1 MLALFGRNCGAIM
14 SVMNLS
20 LAQVASA
27 LSLSLDSTVLVNQV
41 VIDSRLVMAGDVFVA
56 LVGERVDGHDFV
68 VLAEQKGAV
77 AAVVSRLVDG
87 VNIPQLVVDDPVL
100 ALQMLSAFWR
110 NQYRLS
116 HCVLVTGSNGKT
128 SVKEMLSACF
138 SAKFGQDHVC
148 ATQGNLNNH
157 LGLPLSLLSLRPEHQ
172 VGVFEVGAN
181 HLGEIAQLSPLAQPS
196 SVMITSIGMA
206 HVGEFGGI
214 EAIKQAKAEIFS
226 ALPDG
231 GLAVVPVLAQ
241 DGSSDALFDGW
252 SLWQSRLERLFPVV
266 FGELQAVERSR
277 GWQKWLGLVGTRIE
291 VSAGQLWQRVRI
303 ASSDWGSAE
312 LNLPILGRHQAM
324 NAIAVS
330 AVLLAQEFSWQEIQ
344 QGLER
349 LILPKGRL
357 KPIQL
362 TEHCLIIDDSYN
374 ANPSSMMAAVQV
386 LADVSVDQ
394 RVLVLGDMAELGES
408 AEDGHFMV
416 GLYAREYA
424 INQVYALGNY
434 ASAYQEG
441 FGRAIPSFD
450 THDALAEALW
460 KTIQALAG
468 KQERIAILVKGSRS
482 SQMEKVIECLQG
494 YLTIHLNNDLR

>member
-1 MLALFGRNCGAIM
+1 M
-14 SVMNLS
+14 SAMNLPLS
-20 LAQVASA
+20 QIVSA
-27 LSLSLDSTVLVNQV
+27 LSLNLTLEHDPLVNQIR
-41 VIDSRLVMAGDVFVA
+41 IDSRKLSTGDVFVA

-77 AAVVSRLVDG
+77 AAIVTHRVDG
-87 VNIPQLVVDDPVL
+87 VSIPLLVVDDPVL

-110 NQYRLS
+110 DQYRLS

-128 SVKEMLSACF
+128 SVKEMLTACF

-241 DGSSDALFDGW
+241 DGSSDDALFDGW
-252 SLWQSRLERLFPVV
+252 SLWQSRLERLSPVV
-266 FGELQAVERSR
+266 FGELEVVQQSR
-277 GWQKWLGLVGTRIE
+277 GWQKWLGLVDTRVE

-324 NAIAVS
+324 NALAVS
-330 AVLLAQEFSWQEIQ
+330 AVLLSQGFLWETIQ
-344 QGLER
+344 AGMSR
-349 LILPKGRL
+349 LVLPSGRLQTIQILPD
-357 KPIQL
+357 
-362 TEHCLIIDDSYN
+362 CLLIDDSYN
-374 ANPSSMMAAVQV
+374 ANPSSMIAAIQV
-386 LADVSVDQ
+386 LADIPADQ
-394 RVLVLGDMAELGES
+394 RLLVLGDMAELGSATEAGHLLVGLSARELGIDRLYSLGQYGEAYQSGFGQGIAQFNQQEALAHLIWQDIQRFS
-408 AEDGHFMV
+408 AEQKTV
-416 GLYAREYA
+416 A
-424 INQVYALGNY
+424 IV
-434 ASAYQEG
+434 
-441 FGRAIPSFD
+441 
-450 THDALAEALW
+450 
-460 KTIQALAG
+460 
-468 KQERIAILVKGSRS
+468 VKGSRS
-482 SQMEKVIECLQG
+482 SRMEQVITQVQRYRDMAG
-494 YLTIHLNNDLR
+494 K